1 MSGIQS
7 QLECDSLKV
16 QLSDGEK
23 LLRDVRADRDK
34 LAAALA
40 AQTRRMESEAAHH
53 LQDTLQLANQ
63 HRALEETIKHHR
75 GEIMLNKRQIQ
86 SLQDDK
92 NDANLKEAAHLWE
105 KETWKKERESL
116 EREKALCEERIREL
130 ESTA

>member
-1 MSGIQS
+1 MSGLQS

-34 LAAALA
+34 FAASLA
-40 AQTRRMESEAAHH
+40 AQTRRMES
-53 LQDTLQLANQ
+53 DTLRLANQ
-63 HRALEETIKHHR
+63 HRALEETIVHHR

-105 KETWKKERESL
+105 KETWKKEKESL